1 MALEFDAD
9 FNGYFDDSYG
19 HGVSAT
25 YTVSV
30 VVLPQLLKLFLR
42 MNICQSMV

>member
-9 FNGYFDDSYG
+9 FDGYFDNSYG

-25 YTVSV
+25 YTVSGGSATTIKV
-30 VVLPQLLKLFLR
+30 ILED
-42 MNICQSMV
+42 